1 MTVLAGFRSW
11 VRSLI
16 WRSRLE
22 TELDEELRSHLAN
35 RTDDLMR
42 SGLPKEEAERR
53 ARLEFGSL
61 ESHKESC
68 REARGLRWP
77 DEVRQD
83 LRFAF
88 RSFRRNPGFTA
99 VAVLTLAL
107 GMGANTAMFTVVES
121 VLLQPLPYREPRRLV
136 MVYSVGSFGPFS
148 WNDGPL
154 ADPDYLELRK
164 ARAFSDLAAFT
175 TAEASMTGDGE
186 PIRLSRSEVTGSLF
200 SLLGERPA
208 LGRVFSNDEGEGNG
222 TLVAVLSDALWRSR
236 FGADSAVVGKVAT
249 LEGTPHTIVGVMPPE
264 FNFPRKT
271 QLWTPLRLRPTYRDN
286 SLNRVIGRLAAGVT
300 PEQALAEVQ
309 TIIRSAA
316 EGVPPEKR
324 LQNVRI
330 ADLHESMVG
339 KVSTLLLV
347 LLGAVGCVL
356 LVACANMASLL
367 TARAAARGQ
376 EMSIRA
382 SLGAGRARLL
392 RQLLT
397 ESVALATMGGGLGL
411 LLAHLGLP
419 FILGWVPPE
428 MLPRIE
434 EVRVNAPVLGFT
446 FFLCLLTGL
455 LFGLAPALSYAR
467 RGAVRPLQERSG
479 SGATREETWLR
490 GLLIVGETAL
500 VLVLLVGAG
509 LLLKSLWK
517 LQNVDP
523 GFRRDRI
530 LTMTVPLPERLY
542 ATVAQKRDFY
552 VRLLERIETLPGAE
566 DASAVNLLPFG
577 FASWKG
583 DFAVEGREYKPTDLV
598 VGKPAV
604 SESYFRIMGIPLL
617 RGRAFEARDRDGA
630 PLVTVVSESVARF
643 CWGDEDPLGK
653 RLTMDDPKAGRW
665 LTVVGIV
672 GDIRQDNLAAERLPM
687 IYVPLRQESRGFFL
701 WAMAFVVRPRGEP
714 AAIVDALRDQ
724 VRALDP
730 ELPVQR
736 IEFLDRL
743 LSESLAEPRFR
754 TGLLLTFALLALLL
768 ALVGIYGVIAY
779 EVARRTCEIG
789 IRRALGAQTSDVLR
803 LVVGRTAA
811 LVSIGLV
818 GGLLGAVAITRVL
831 ASFLFGVQPIDVG
844 TFFVVSLG
852 LAVVAILA
860 SVVPARR
867 AARVDPAVALR
878 YE

>member
-1 MTVLAGFRSW
+1 
-11 VRSLI
+11 
-16 WRSRLE
+16 
-22 TELDEELRSHLAN
+22 
-35 RTDDLMR
+35 
-42 SGLPKEEAERR
+42 
-53 ARLEFGSL
+53 
-61 ESHKESC
+61 
-68 REARGLRWP
+68 
-77 DEVRQD
+77 
-83 LRFAF
+83 
-88 RSFRRNPGFTA
+88 
-99 VAVLTLAL
+99 
-107 GMGANTAMFTVVES
+107 
-121 VLLQPLPYREPRRLV
+121 
-136 MVYSVGSFGPFS
+136 
-148 WNDGPL
+148 
-154 ADPDYLELRK
+154 
-164 ARAFSDLAAFT
+164 
-175 TAEASMTGDGE
+175 
-186 PIRLSRSEVTGSLF
+186 
-200 SLLGERPA
+200 
-208 LGRVFSNDEGEGNG
+208 
-222 TLVAVLSDALWRSR
+222 
-236 FGADSAVVGKVAT
+236 
-249 LEGTPHTIVGVMPPE
+249 
-264 FNFPRKT
+264 
-271 QLWTPLRLRPTYRDN
+271 
-286 SLNRVIGRLAAGVT
+286 
-300 PEQALAEVQ
+300 
-309 TIIRSAA
+309 
-316 EGVPPEKR
+316 
-324 LQNVRI
+324 
-330 ADLHESMVG
+330 
-339 KVSTLLLV
+339 
-347 LLGAVGCVL
+347 
-356 LVACANMASLL
+356 
-367 TARAAARGQ
+367 
-376 EMSIRA
+376 
-382 SLGAGRARLL
+382 
-392 RQLLT
+392 
-397 ESVALATMGGGLGL
+397 
-411 LLAHLGLP
+411 
-419 FILGWVPPE
+419 
-428 MLPRIE
+428 
-434 EVRVNAPVLGFT
+434 
-446 FFLCLLTGL
+446 
-455 LFGLAPALSYAR
+455 
-467 RGAVRPLQERSG
+467 
-479 SGATREETWLR
+479 
-490 GLLIVGETAL
+490 
-500 VLVLLVGAG
+500 
-509 LLLKSLWK
+509 
-517 LQNVDP
+517 
-523 GFRRDRI
+523 
-530 LTMTVPLPERLY
+530 MTVPLPERLY

-552 VRLLERIETLPGAE
+552 VRLLERIESLPGAE

-583 DFAVEGREYKPTDLV
+583 DFAVEGRAYQPTDLV

-687 IYVPLRQESRGFFL
+687 IYVPLRQESHAFFL

-714 AAIVDALRDQ
+714 AAIADALRDQ
-724 VRALDP
+724 VRELDP

-852 LAVVAILA
+852 LAAVAILA